1 MYADLGPGQEIDL
14 DPPPPN
20 GVDVLYSHDYV
31 AARIRVDDNLYQY
44 CDSSP
49 VNLTD
54 PSGLTPRQQFR
65 HYQARFAKWY
75 KANNDAGLG
84 WLRGLPDCPCTL
96 TVKCV
101 RVRYKW
107 FLWWE
112 WGHTKYNVFNN
123 PDAKKWDDPEKASGT
138 FHPGAAVCMR
148 SKNAIANGAGQQC
161 CYDSDGDLLTHGRGA
176 GTPDQSAPIGATGR
190 AEHFFKDVKP
200 YSDAVYL
207 DSEARFGGFVDKY
220 IEMRPPNPG
229 KDAAGKPC
237 PKNP

>member
-31 AARIRVDDNLYQY
+31 ASRTGLSDNLYQY
-44 CDSSP
+44 SDGNP

-54 PSGLTPRQQFR
+54 PSGLTPRIQFR
-65 HYQARFAKWY
+65 AERAYFLTWY
-75 KANNDAGLG
+75 TANKTTGLG
-84 WLRGLPDCPCTL
+84 WLKGLPDCPCTL

-112 WGHTKYNVFNN
+112 WGHTEYNVFNN
-123 PDAKKWDDPEKASGT
+123 PDGKEWTDPEKASSL
-138 FHPGAAVCMR
+138 HPGAAVCMR

-176 GTPDQSAPIGATGR
+176 GTPDQSAPIGADGIAR
-190 AEHFFKDVKP
+190 HVLKDVKP
-200 YSDAVYL
+200 FLNAASL
-207 DSEARFGGFVDKY
+207 DSRARFGGFVDKY
-220 IEMRPPNPG
+220 LEVRPPNQG